1 MGGKP
6 AL

>member
-6 AL
+6 